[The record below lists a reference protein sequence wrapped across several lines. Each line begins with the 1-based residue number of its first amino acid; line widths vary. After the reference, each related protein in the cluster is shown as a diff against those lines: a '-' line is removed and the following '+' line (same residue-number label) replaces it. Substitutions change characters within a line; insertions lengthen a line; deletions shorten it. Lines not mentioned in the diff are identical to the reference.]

1 MVVRHPHGRT
11 LSSPFSVQTNASTV
25 NRYSIYSLYSYKS
38 TNTDAEGAARHL
50 LGKMVDVFLNGRRT
64 PLQMRI
70 HDDGRLVFPQWDNSS
85 TPEPDAMSSLPLKE
99 GKNSIDFRLEEK
111 VTLRTN
117 LNLYRCG

>member
-1 MVVRHPHGRT
+1 
-11 LSSPFSVQTNASTV
+11 
-25 NRYSIYSLYSYKS
+25 
-38 TNTDAEGAARHL
+38 
-50 LGKMVDVFLNGRRT
+50 MVDVFLNGRRT

-111 VTLRTN
+111 VDFLFVLTQTCIDAANYTSSVSCALT
-117 LNLYRCG
+117 Y